1 MRILIRT
8 SKWAIWARRF
18 GALALPLA
26 ALPVIL
32 HRAHAITSQNFMVIE
47 AIAAG
52 LAGIAILMA
61 LVAFTRLWFT
71 GDQGWWRATVALV
84 FGALVLAPTLYFVGL
99 YLRQPSFADV
109 STDVANPPT
118 LVSFVDQRFSTP
130 EERQRVEAAFPNA
143 RSRSYPIAAPDL
155 FDTVEGM
162 VGDRDWEVRSER
174 RPQAATDTGQINAMV
189 TTMLGFRQE
198 VSIRLA
204 GNADGTTIAMRSASL
219 ADVPDLGEN
228 GQRIEAFLLDLD
240 TIVTQMLRNATPQAP
255 DQPDNG

>member
-26 ALPVIL
+26 VLPLIL
-32 HRAHAITSQNFMVIE
+32 HRAHTITSQNFFVIE
-47 AIAAG
+47 AIAGG
-52 LAGIAILMA
+52 LAAIACLMA

-71 GDQGWWRATVALV
+71 GDQGWWRATVALI
-84 FGALVLAPTLYFVGL
+84 FGALVLAPSLFFVGL
-99 YLRQPSFADV
+99 YLKQPNFSDV
-109 STDVANPPT
+109 TTDFTNPPA
-118 LVSFVDQRFSTP
+118 LISFVDQKFVTP
-130 EERQRVEAAFPNA
+130 DERKRIEAAFPNA

-162 VGDRDWEVRSER
+162 VGDRGWEVRSER
-174 RPQAATDTGQINAMV
+174 RPQAATDTGQINAIV
-189 TTMLGFRQE
+189 TTLLGFRQE

-204 GNADGTTIAMRSASL
+204 GSTDGTTIAMRSASL
-219 ADVPDLGEN
+219 ADIPDLGEN

-240 TIVTQMLRNATPQAP
+240 TVVTQMLRNATPQTP